1 MQKSEQAGQAR
12 QADRARQAGQA
23 EQAQLQSYVRSL
35 RRSAESL
42 HRPDRPD
49 VFVLDGREWDLL
61 DGVFA
66 PPFSA
71 STGVAMELLAAERH
85 AAGGARSQGR
95 QRSLLEIG
103 CGTGVIAVTAA
114 LTGHDRVVASDIS
127 PQAAR
132 NTALNAARHGVADR
146 VRTLC
151 GDLFAP
157 LGELGED
164 ERFDTVYWH
173 SNFVKAPEHYVY
185 GSMHERAYVDAGYA
199 AHRRYL
205 AGAHDH
211 LAPGGRV
218 LLHFSDRGD
227 VLGLRRTARE
237 CGRGLRVL
245 RSLRVR
251 EGQETVEHMLLEVT
265 AARAA
270 LRPAA

>member
-1 MQKSEQAGQAR
+1 M
-12 QADRARQAGQA
+12 
-23 EQAQLQSYVRSL
+23 RSL

-71 STGVAMELLAAERH
+71 STGVAMELLAAEQH
-85 AAGGARSQGR
+85 AAAGAGKQGTRGKQGR
-95 QRSLLEIG
+95 QGRRRSLLEIG

-132 NTALNAARHGVADR
+132 NTALNAARHGVSDR

-157 LGELGED
+157 LAELGGD

-245 RSLRVR
+245 RSRRVR

>member
-1 MQKSEQAGQAR
+1 MRWADQAEQN
-12 QADRARQAGQA
+12 

-49 VFVLDGREWDLL
+49 VFTLDGREWDLL

-71 STGVAMELLAAERH
+71 STGVAMELLAAEQGKQGTQGTQGTQGA
-85 AAGGARSQGR
+85 AAGRR
-95 QRSLLEIG
+95 RSLLEIG

-157 LGELGED
+157 LGEH

-173 SNFVKAPEHYVY
+173 SNFVKAPAHYVY

-251 EGQETVEHMLLEVT
+251 EGRETVEHMLIEVT
-265 AARAA
+265 AARAV